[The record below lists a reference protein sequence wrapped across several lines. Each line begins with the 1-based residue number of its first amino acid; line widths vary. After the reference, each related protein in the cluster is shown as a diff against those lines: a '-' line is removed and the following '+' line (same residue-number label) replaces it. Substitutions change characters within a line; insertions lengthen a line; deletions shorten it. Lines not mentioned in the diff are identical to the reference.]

1 MLTLPRVLSLIYA
14 LPWQEAP
21 GTEWLATHRRELGPV
36 EPSLLIDD
44 SIELVGGGL
53 ASQELPG

>member
-1 MLTLPRVLSLIYA
+1 MP

-36 EPSLLIDD
+36 EPGLLIDD